1 MAAIILMMAFELFQ
15 SSVQKIIHPEAVDF
29 SGLTFV
35 ILIVSILIKL
45 YMAYYNRTIGNRIRS
60 AAMKATSLDSLSD
73 TVTTSVVLVST
84 LICYF
89 TGLRIDG
96 WCGVAVSVFIFYA
109 GINAARET
117 LNPLLGQPPEPEFIE
132 ELESLVMAHENIM
145 GLHDLVVHDY
155 GPGRTMVS
163 LHAEVPAEKGILEL
177 HDTIDNIEEEIREK
191 MKCEAVIH
199 MDPIVTENP
208 RILELKNNVR
218 KILKDMDVQLS
229 MHDFRVVEGTT
240 HTNLIFDIVVPF
252 KYKMSDREVC
262 QQISSSIK
270 KKLGEQYNTVIKVD
284 KPYTG

>member
-1 MAAIILMMAFELFQ
+1 M
-15 SSVQKIIHPEAVDF
+15 
-29 SGLTFV
+29 
-35 ILIVSILIKL
+35 
-45 YMAYYNRTIGNRIRS
+45 
-60 AAMKATSLDSLSD
+60 
-73 TVTTSVVLVST
+73 
-84 LICYF
+84 
-89 TGLRIDG
+89 
-96 WCGVAVSVFIFYA
+96 
-109 GINAARET
+109 
-117 LNPLLGQPPEPEFIE
+117 PP
-132 ELESLVMAHENIM
+132 
-145 GLHDLVVHDY
+145 
-155 GPGRTMVS
+155 VS
-163 LHAEVPAEKGILEL
+163 LHAEVPSEKGILEL

-208 RILELKNNVR
+208 RILELKNDVR
-218 KILKDMDVQLS
+218 KILKNMDVQLS